1 MNDDEPR
8 RIPDTASLPDSAS
21 LWAEGSVTSLMRSH
35 RDLGDN
41 HDDPMAYMGN
51 LFDVAILIG
60 VGFMI
65 VALSGFGL
73 KELISKQDVTIVKNP
88 GTAQMEIIT
97 KENGQIKTLKQ
108 TPQQAQGTGK
118 AVGTVFELSDGRMVW
133 VPGAAQ
139 ATATPTP

>member
-8 RIPDTASLPDSAS
+8 RIPDTAA
-21 LWAEGSVTSLMRSH
+21 LWPEATTISLMRSH

-41 HDDPMAYMGN
+41 HEDPMASMGN

-73 KELISKQDVTIVKNP
+73 KELISNKDVTIVKNP

-108 TPQQAQGTGK
+108 TPQQAQGTGR

-133 VPGAAQ
+133 VPGGTGATQ
-139 ATATPTP
+139 STATPAP

>member
-1 MNDDEPR
+1 MNEEEPR
-8 RIPDTASLPDSAS
+8 RLPDTST
-21 LWAEGSVTSLMRSH
+21 LWSEDGTAMTFMRKNS
-35 RDLGDN
+35 DLEDN

-97 KENGQIKTLKQ
+97 KVNGEIKTLKQ
-108 TPQQAQGTGK
+108 TPQQAQGTGT
-118 AVGTVFELSDGRMVW
+118 AVGTVFQLADGRMVW
-133 VPGAAQ
+133 VPGTSGASV
-139 ATATPTP
+139 ATPGVVPTP

>member
-1 MNDDEPR
+1 MNEEEPKR
-8 RIPDTASLPDSAS
+8 LPDTST
-21 LWAEGSVTSLMRSH
+21 LWSDDGTAMNFMRKNA
-35 RDLGDN
+35 DLGDN

-97 KENGQIKTLKQ
+97 KVNGEIKTLKQ
-108 TPQQAQGTGK
+108 TPQQAQGTGT
-118 AVGTVFELSDGRMVW
+118 AVGTVFQLADGRMVW
-133 VPGAAQ
+133 VPGTAA
-139 ATATPTP
+139 ASTATPTVVPTP